1 MTTIVG
7 IDPGLSGAVAI
18 FQPELGE
25 LEVLDIPT
33 LEVKRGASTKRVI
46 SEIEL
51 AQLLEP
57 HAGAVAYLERVSARP
72 GQGVTSMFNFGMTNG
87 LIRGM
92 LAAYSFRTTLIT
104 PQEWRRKMRVADG
117 KDGSRQRAMELFPA
131 CAGLFKRKKDD
142 GRAEAA
148 LIAMAGFLYSN
159 PNKEA
164 GSKDHF
170 F

>member
-1 MTTIVG
+1 M
-7 IDPGLSGAVAI
+7 
-18 FQPELGE
+18 FHPEAGE

-33 LEVKRGASTKRVI
+33 LEVKKGSSTKRVV

-51 AQLLEP
+51 AQLLES
-57 HAGAVAYLERVSARP
+57 HAGAVAFLERVGARP

-92 LAAYSFRTTLIT
+92 LAAYSYRTTLIT
-104 PQEWRRKMRVADG
+104 PQEWRKRLKVAEG

-131 CAGLFKRKKDD
+131 YASLFKRKKDD

-148 LIAMAGFLYSN
+148 LIAMFGFLYS
-159 PNKEA
+159 KTADYSREID
-164 GSKDHF
+164 KIF
-170 F
+170 